1 MPTPTSSLSGSERR
15 RNRSDDLATALRFL
29 LASQRNRAGLTHLVL
44 ADHEGMLMAWDGDP
58 AECEELAA
66 YAPFVARGEGLAI
79 DPRRL
84 LHVTVHSVRAG
95 RDELLLVLR
104 GSGQTDRCAAAL
116 QASIEGVARILS
128 R

>member
-1 MPTPTSSLSGSERR
+1 M
-15 RNRSDDLATALRFL
+15 ALRFL
-29 LASQRNRAGLTHLVL
+29 LSSQRSRAGLTHLVL
-44 ADHEGMLMAWDGDP
+44 ADLEGILLAWDGDV

-66 YAPFVARGEGLAI
+66 YAPFVARGEGMAI

-84 LHVTVHSVRAG
+84 AHVTVHSIRAG
-95 RDELLLVLR
+95 RDEMLLVLR
-104 GSGQTDRCAAAL
+104 GAGETDRYAAAL